1 MTKRLAWLLSTIY
14 APMMW
19 ALVAVGALMGVAG
32 VVAPRRLRDAARVFT
47 ENRPNRILG
56 IILMIVGMEMFVR
69 APGTA
74 VPLLVRTLG
83 VLLFVDGG
91 VRLILPTLSVIV
103 AEWFVARSD
112 HWYRVLGL
120 VCLVLAYLFYHGT
133 RLPLGQVIQGVNL
146 HYTP

>member
-1 MTKRLAWLLSTIY
+1 MTERLAWLLATIY
-14 APMMW
+14 VPMMW
-19 ALVAVGALMGVAG
+19 ALVAVSALLGVAG
-32 VVAPRRLRDAARVFT
+32 VVAPGRLRDGVRVFT
-47 ENRPNRILG
+47 QSRPNRILG
-56 IILMIVGMEMFVR
+56 VVLMIVGAEMFIR
-69 APGTA
+69 GPGMA

-120 VCLVLAYLFYHGT
+120 VCLVLAYLFYHAT
-133 RLPLGQVIQGVNL
+133 RLPLGEVIQGVNL